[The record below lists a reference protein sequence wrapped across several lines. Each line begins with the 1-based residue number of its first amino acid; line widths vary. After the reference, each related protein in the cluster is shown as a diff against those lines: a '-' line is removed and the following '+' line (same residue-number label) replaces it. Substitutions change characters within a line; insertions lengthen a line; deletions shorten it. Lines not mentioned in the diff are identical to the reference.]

1 MEKRRK
7 QWSMMVQGVYA
18 GPDRR
23 GCGGV
28 FGKKQSQQDGE
39 QSGDKV
45 QHSSEGRLPKGWG

>member
-1 MEKRRK
+1 MEERRK

-45 QHSSEGRLPKGWG
+45 QRSREGRLPKGWG